1 MSHPYRGLN
10 ELREMFL
17 SYFESKGHLRLPSFS
32 LVPQN
37 DKSILLINAGMTPMK
52 PWFKGE
58 EEPPRRRVC
67 TCQKCIRTGDIDN
80 VGHTARHGTYFE
92 MLGNFSFG
100 DYFKHEAI
108 AWSWEFLTKVVGL
121 EEERLYPSV
130 YESDD
135 EAFDIWNQEIGI
147 PKERIFRFGKEDN
160 FWEHGS
166 GPCGPCSEIYYD
178 RGEKYGCGKPGCT
191 VGCDCDRYIEIWNN
205 VFSQFDNDGHDNYT
219 ELKQKNID
227 TGMGLERLAV
237 VCQNVDSLFDVDTVM
252 NITNKVSELTGAFY
266 GQSQKR
272 DVSLRVITDHIRA
285 ATFMICD
292 GILPSNEGRGYV
304 LRRLLRRAA
313 RHGKLLGV
321 NEPFL
326 YKIVDT
332 VIHENECQYGDLRE
346 KQTYIT
352 KVIRTEEESFARTID
367 GGMRIFGEMLAEHQ
381 QKGETV
387 FSGADAFKL
396 YDTYGF
402 PIDLTALLAEERGLD
417 IDMERFNR
425 LMEEQRERARA
436 ARKSEVVRAL
446 DLKTDAVTE
455 FTGYDVDEC
464 AATVLEVS
472 RQGDSLFIIT
482 DKTPFYAEMGGQV
495 SDAGLIEI
503 GGESYHVM
511 AVQQIGNARA
521 HVVEARPGLEVKP
534 GDRVHLSIDAE
545 RRRRIEAHHTATHLL
560 HCALHQVVS
569 PDAAQQGS
577 FVSED
582 RLRFDFNSSAVS
594 PDQLRLIEEKVN
606 GWIEESLPV
615 YCTERAYADVKGNA
629 AIAQFFGD
637 KYGDVVRVVQVGGC
651 RDGLDGVSMEFC
663 GGTHISNTKN
673 IGLFKIK
680 SEGAIA
686 SGVRR
691 IEAMTGDAALE
702 MIRQHVVAKS
712 LEIAKAVEKIK
723 EVNYELADMGLEQV
737 PVPTIEGKP
746 GLTALGASDIRTVN
760 DSLARFDASV
770 EHFKQ
775 TALDAEKKLKKAR
788 AGQSAAK
795 ADALLN
801 EWLSDAPSS
810 LIQVAEG
817 AGELLQELLNGLKKR
832 QYAGAAFLLCVD
844 SSSLLLGAY
853 CGKDAIADGL
863 SAGDMIREVAA
874 LAGGKGGGRA
884 DQARGSAP
892 QDADP
897 QALAAAARNIIN
909 G

>member
-1 MSHPYRGLN
+1 MIADHVRTL
-10 ELREMFL
+10 
-17 SYFESKGHLRLPSFS
+17 SFS
-32 LVPQN
+32 
-37 DKSILLINAGMTPMK
+37 
-52 PWFKGE
+52 
-58 EEPPRRRVC
+58 
-67 TCQKCIRTGDIDN
+67 
-80 VGHTARHGTYFE
+80 
-92 MLGNFSFG
+92 
-100 DYFKHEAI
+100 I
-108 AWSWEFLTKVVGL
+108 A
-121 EEERLYPSV
+121 
-130 YESDD
+130 
-135 EAFDIWNQEIGI
+135 
-147 PKERIFRFGKEDN
+147 
-160 FWEHGS
+160 
-166 GPCGPCSEIYYD
+166 
-178 RGEKYGCGKPGCT
+178 
-191 VGCDCDRYIEIWNN
+191 
-205 VFSQFDNDGHDNYT
+205 
-219 ELKQKNID
+219 
-227 TGMGLERLAV
+227 
-237 VCQNVDSLFDVDTVM
+237 
-252 NITNKVSELTGAFY
+252 
-266 GQSQKR
+266 
-272 DVSLRVITDHIRA
+272 
-285 ATFMICD
+285 D
-292 GILPSNEGRGYV
+292 GILPGNNGRNYV
-304 LRRLLRRAA
+304 LRRILRRAV
-313 RHGKLLGV
+313 RYGRRLGFTQ
-321 NEPFL
+321 PFL
-326 YKIVDT
+326 AELVDT
-332 VIHENECQYGDLRE
+332 LVASFGQVFPELVSRADTVKEVLTREEASFNETLDRGLELFDAE
-346 KQTYIT
+346 TASAG
-352 KVIRTEEESFARTID
+352 KVT
-367 GGMRIFGEMLAEHQ
+367 GE
-381 QKGETV
+381 
-387 FSGADAFKL
+387 FAFKL

-402 PIDLTALLAEERGLD
+402 PVDLTALLAEERGLD

-425 LMEEQRERARA
+425 LMEEQRDRARA

-446 DLKTDAVTE
+446 DLKTDAVTD

-503 GGESYHVM
+503 GGDSYHVA
-511 AVQQIGNARA
+511 AVQQIGGARA
-521 HVVEARPGLEVKP
+521 HVVEYQEGLNVKP

-545 RRRRIEAHHTATHLL
+545 RRRRVEAHHTATHLL
-560 HCALHQVVS
+560 HCALHQEVS

-582 RLRFDFNSSAVS
+582 RLRFDFNSGAVT
-594 PDQLRLIEEKVN
+594 PDQLRKIEEKVN
-606 GWIEESLPV
+606 GWIDAGLPV
-615 YCTERAYADVKGNA
+615 YCTERAYAEVKGNS

-637 KYGDVVRVVQVGGC
+637 KYGDLVRVVQVGGC
-651 RDGLDGVSMEFC
+651 ENALDGVSMEFC
-663 GGTHISNTKN
+663 GGTHIANTKD

-723 EVNYELADMGLEQV
+723 EVNYALEDMGLEQV

-746 GLTALGASDIRTVN
+746 GLSAIGASDIRTVN
-760 DSLARFDASV
+760 ESLERFDASV

-788 AGQSAAK
+788 AGQSAAR

-801 EWLSDAPSS
+801 EWLSGGSAS

-817 AGELLQELLNGLKKR
+817 SGELLQELLNGLKKR

-863 SAGDMIREVAA
+863 SAGDLVREVSS
-874 LAGGKGGGRA
+874 LGGGKGGGRA

-897 QALAAAARNIIN
+897 QTLAAAARKIIN